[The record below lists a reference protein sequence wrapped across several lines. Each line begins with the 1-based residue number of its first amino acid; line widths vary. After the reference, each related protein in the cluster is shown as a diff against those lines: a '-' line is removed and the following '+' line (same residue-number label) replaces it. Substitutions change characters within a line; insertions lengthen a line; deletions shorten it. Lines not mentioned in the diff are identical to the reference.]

1 MGQKVS
7 PVSFRLGYTKC
18 WDSQWFAGKKEF
30 AKNLLEDL
38 KVREFILKEFK
49 SASVSRV
56 KIERSSDK
64 VRVNIYTA
72 RPGVIIG
79 RRGADIDRLRD
90 TIMKMIGKEIQVNI
104 REIKNP
110 NLDAQLVSENIALQ
124 LEKRISFRRAMKKAI
139 QQTREAGA
147 KGIKLYTK
155 GRLGGSEI
163 ARQEGYHVG
172 SVPLHTL
179 RANIDYGF
187 SEAKTTYGIIGIKV
201 WIYKGDFV
209 ERPNIYKLDELEV
222 AANDQVKRAPRPER
236 DGRRHD
242 GPEAPAAN
250 HAPAVHLIE
259 PLEATGD
266 EDVTA

>member
-1 MGQKVS
+1 MGQKVN
-7 PVSFRLGYTKC
+7 PISFRLGYTKC
-18 WDSQWFAGKKEF
+18 WDSQWYAGKKEF
-30 AKNLLEDL
+30 AKNLHEDL
-38 KVREFILKEFK
+38 KVRDFIFKEFK
-49 SASVSRV
+49 SASVARV
-56 KIERSSDK
+56 KIERSPDK

-110 NLDAQLVSENIALQ
+110 NLDAQLLAENIAVQ
-124 LEKRISFRRAMKKAI
+124 LEKRVSFRRAMKKAI
-139 QQTREAGA
+139 QQAREAGA

-172 SVPLHTL
+172 SIPLHTL

-187 SEAKTTYGIIGIKV
+187 AEAKTTYGVIGVKL
-201 WIYKGDFV
+201 WLYKGDYV
-209 ERPNIYKLDELEV
+209 ERPNVYKLDEQE
-222 AANDQVKRAPRPER
+222 AAMADQLKRAPRPDKEFR
-236 DGRRHD
+236 AR
-242 GPEAPAAN
+242 PEHIAAV
-250 HAPAVHLIE
+250 PTAVIDSIE
-259 PLEATGD
+259 TAELPGD
-266 EDVTA
+266 EDAAA